1 MPDLRLAVI
10 EQLGVPIRLISLLA
24 GRRVLAVGTVEP
36 VQPLVQIL
44 DVMRMYQIHDHG
56 QVERMGA
63 SDESLEFLRRSETRR
78 RGEKTRYVVTE
89 TAVIGMF
96 GHSHQLHCI
105 VSRPLDA
112 RQHVAGKF
120 GITADPLLLDRH
132 AYMAFV
138 NVKRRKIADI
148 ETVARPIER
157 LRIPELRREILRR
170 VVLHHATRIG
180 GNTLVPAVFAMHEYL
195 VQGAMFQA
203 PAPIA
208 VIKENTPHT
217 VGSPGQRQAAPLPT
231 VEVTEQKH
239 LPCPQPLAEPP
250 SVRLLVALETEIQVS
265 IGIVG
270 DTFRRLFYLL
280 QGIKV
285 QLPAI
290 FQFAFDRFQPRVVL
304 YYLQS
309 FRHLSRTPHESG
321 HTANKVRLFP
331 CNTGVLT
338 FIFNIFVIA

>member
-1 MPDLRLAVI
+1 MLR
-10 EQLGVPIRLISLLA
+10 
-24 GRRVLAVGTVEP
+24 
-36 VQPLVQIL
+36 
-44 DVMRMYQIHDHG
+44 
-56 QVERMGA
+56 
-63 SDESLEFLRRSETRR
+63 
-78 RGEKTRYVVTE
+78 K
-89 TAVIGMF
+89 
-96 GHSHQLHCI
+96 C
-105 VSRPLDA
+105 
-112 RQHVAGKF
+112 
-120 GITADPLLLDRH
+120 
-132 AYMAFV
+132 
-138 NVKRRKIADI
+138 KRRKIADI

-239 LPCPQPLAEPP
+239 LPCPRQPLAEPP

-280 QGIKV
+280 QASRYSFRRYSNSPSTGSSHGSSFTIFS
-285 QLPAI
+285 LSAI
-290 FQFAFDRFQPRVVL
+290 FRARRMNRP
-304 YYLQS
+304 Y
-309 FRHLSRTPHESG
+309 G
-321 HTANKVRLFP
+321 K
-331 CNTGVLT
+331 
-338 FIFNIFVIA
+338 